1 LTQGGNPF
9 TIAWSWEGDNV
20 TIADAVV
27 SLEEARVLRERAR
40 SEGKRAVF
48 TNGCFDLL
56 HVGHVRYLQEAARQ
70 GDLLFVGLNDDR
82 STRQIKGPGRPYVS
96 QEDRAEI
103 LAALRCVDYVVLF
116 SERTAERL
124 VSVLRPDVYVKGGN
138 YRVEDLPEARVVAEY
153 GGEVHLTPLT
163 RDRSTSK
170 LISAILD
177 DHAVDSR

>member
-1 LTQGGNPF
+1 MTG
-9 TIAWSWEGDNV
+9 S
-20 TIADAVV
+20 VV
-27 SLEEARVLRERAR
+27 SLEEAITLRGQAKSESRRV
-40 SEGKRAVF
+40 VF

-82 STRQIKGPGRPYVS
+82 STRQVKGPGRPFVS

-116 SERTAERL
+116 SEKTAERL
-124 VSVLRPDVYVKGGN
+124 ISVLRPDVYVKGGN
-138 YRVEDLPEARVVAEY
+138 YQLEDLPEAQVVEAY
-153 GGEVHLTPLT
+153 GGEVHLTSLT
-163 RDRSTSK
+163 PDRSTSK

-177 DHAVDSR
+177 NDAVDSR